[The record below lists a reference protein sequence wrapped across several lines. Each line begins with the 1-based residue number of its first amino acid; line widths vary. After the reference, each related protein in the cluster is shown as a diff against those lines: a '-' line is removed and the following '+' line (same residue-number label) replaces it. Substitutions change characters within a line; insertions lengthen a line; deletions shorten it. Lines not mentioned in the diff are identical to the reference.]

1 MKEDVRTMELT
12 MRDIEEAKYSHLT
25 QAQKDAVIEPV
36 RTEPKIQNNEPCPCG
51 SGKKFKK
58 CCK

>member
-1 MKEDVRTMELT
+1 MEEKVYMPIT
-12 MRDIEEAKYSHLT
+12 EKDYEEAMYSHLT
-25 QAQKDAVIEPV
+25 KAQRAAHIEPV